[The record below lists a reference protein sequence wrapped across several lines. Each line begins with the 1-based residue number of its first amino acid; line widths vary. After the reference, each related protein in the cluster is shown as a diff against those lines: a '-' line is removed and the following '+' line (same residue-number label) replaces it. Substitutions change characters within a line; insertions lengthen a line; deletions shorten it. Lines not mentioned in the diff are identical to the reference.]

1 MSHFFL
7 AYLHFIL
14 VIFYFK
20 MLNYHIIK
28 CLVTIWIILQP
39 HQQSSHLSHD
49 LPLEVVQAEGP
60 EHQVSPSAIVSI
72 GGQHQNQGHQQSG
85 KLLEEPGE
93 PCGHHHGATRGV
105 HVAAIGS
112 VRLHETYKVHYPTQD
127 HRQAQAPHEE
137 LLTLHGGRRSVRFQT
152 RFESNAVCPLLTPH
166 QSSANTVPQSSSSPK
181 AEGEPDSDH
190 ATACTL
196 LKCENAFFKEISL
209 FDILRDFFH

>member
-1 MSHFFL
+1 
-7 AYLHFIL
+7 
-14 VIFYFK
+14 

-28 CLVTIWIILQP
+28 CLVTIWIFLQP

-93 PCGHHHGATRGV
+93 PCGHHHGAAWGV

-112 VRLHETYKVHYPTQD
+112 VRLLETYKVHYPTQD
-127 HRQAQAPHEE
+127 HWQTQAPHEE
-137 LLTLHGGRRSVRFQT
+137 LLALHDGWRSVRFQT

-166 QSSANTVPQSSSSPK
+166 QFCKHSASEQLLPK
-181 AEGEPDSDH
+181 SRGRA
-190 ATACTL
+190 
-196 LKCENAFFKEISL
+196 
-209 FDILRDFFH
+209 